1 MTDDTET
8 PTEGQLERDLIA
20 AARERTDSALTVLL
34 DKVAQ
39 RRRTG
44 VRAVQY
50 ELLHERRVADM
61 RQASDGH
68 LVELKDTPFNSTAR
82 VRDRHWRR
90 AVPRLRASHPGPT
103 PVRGWTEG
111 SIPSRQTGSCATWIP
126 WRSGCGVIC
135 GKARAVTNRAPWRS
149 ARQTF

>member
-44 VRAVQY
+44 VRVMHY

-68 LVELKDTPFNSTAR
+68 LVEL
-82 VRDRHWRR
+82 
-90 AVPRLRASHPGPT
+90 
-103 PVRGWTEG
+103 
-111 SIPSRQTGSCATWIP
+111 
-126 WRSGCGVIC
+126 
-135 GKARAVTNRAPWRS
+135 
-149 ARQTF
+149 